1 VSVVDLRVYRDPA
14 FTPLVII
21 VDPQQEYVSTSRAL
35 GMPHSAGAIE
45 NCRSLLA
52 FARQQGFPVCFTR
65 WQLKGKFFGEV
76 DNHSA
81 WIEALSPR
89 GSDMIFER
97 SLPSCYANE
106 RFAAMMANGGGDN
119 AVIAGFTGTIAC
131 LSTLVDAY
139 HRSHSVAFLSDA
151 SASHRLPSLSHD
163 AAHGFIAEVIAL
175 YSPVMTTA
183 QWIHQQTSSR
193 KIRIG
198 GGVP

>member
-1 VSVVDLRVYRDPA
+1 MTVVDLRVYRDPA
-14 FTPLVII
+14 FTPLVVI
-21 VDPQQEYVSTSRAL
+21 VDPQQEYVATSRAL
-35 GMPHSAGAIE
+35 GMPHSTGAIE

-65 WQLKGKFFGEV
+65 WRQKGKFFGGIE
-76 DNHSA
+76 NHSA
-81 WIEALSPR
+81 WIDGLSPR

-97 SLPSCYANE
+97 SLPSCYADE
-106 RFAAMMANGGGDN
+106 RFAAMMADGGGDN

-131 LSTLVDAY
+131 LSTIVEAY

-151 SASHRLPSLSHD
+151 SASHSLPSFSQD
-163 AAHGFIAEVIAL
+163 AAHQFIAEVIAL

-183 QWIHQQTSSR
+183 QWIREQTTSR
-193 KIRIG
+193 RVRT